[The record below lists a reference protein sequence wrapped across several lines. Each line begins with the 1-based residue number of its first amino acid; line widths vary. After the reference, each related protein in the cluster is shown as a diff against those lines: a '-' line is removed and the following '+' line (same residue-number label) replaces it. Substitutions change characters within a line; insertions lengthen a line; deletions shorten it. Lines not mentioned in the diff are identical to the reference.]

1 MICLDVITA
10 YKDVIYKTSNA
21 VTGSTAHM
29 IQKSGPFGRS
39 CQFTNAM
46 AKAGNYN
53 NNGLNTI
60 CDGERYLD
68 RSKDYLGQN
77 S

>member
-1 MICLDVITA
+1 
-10 YKDVIYKTSNA
+10 
-21 VTGSTAHM
+21 
-29 IQKSGPFGRS
+29 
-39 CQFTNAM
+39 M

-60 CDGERYLD
+60 SDGERYLD